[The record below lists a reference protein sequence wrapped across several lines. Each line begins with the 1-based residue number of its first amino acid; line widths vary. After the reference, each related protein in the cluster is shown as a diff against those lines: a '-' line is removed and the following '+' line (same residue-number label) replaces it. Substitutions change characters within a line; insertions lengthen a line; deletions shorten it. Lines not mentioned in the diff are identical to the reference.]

1 MNSKRINI
9 SLIIRRFFAVF
20 IFFSIGFGIVDDFM
34 SGEFSGESVN
44 GALVGLVIVYFLSRS
59 PRNSKKDSNEES
71 STENLEEDSDI
82 YDEETLKEFEK
93 FESDNKDLTDVVKG
107 NNSYNPVRD
116 NESYL
121 YDFLKEGLI
130 VFN

>member
-1 MNSKRINI
+1 MTI

-20 IFFSIGFGIVDDFM
+20 IFFSIGFGIVNDFI
-34 SGEFSGESVN
+34 SGDFSGESVN

-59 PRNSKKDSNEES
+59 PRNTQKDSIEES
-71 STENLEEDSDI
+71 STESLEEDADI

-93 FESDNKDLTDVVKG
+93 FESDNKDLTDIIKG

-116 NESYL
+116 NESL
-121 YDFLKEGLI
+121 FVRLFKGRSDRI
-130 VFN
+130 

>member
-59 PRNSKKDSNEES
+59 PRNTKKDSIEES
-71 STENLEEDSDI
+71 STENLEEDDDI

-93 FESDNKDLTDVVKG
+93 FDTDNKDLTDVIKG

-116 NESYL
+116 NESL
-121 YDFLKEGLI
+121 FVRLFKGRSDRI
-130 VFN
+130 

>member
-1 MNSKRINI
+1 MNTKRINI

-20 IFFSIGFGIVDDFM
+20 IFFSIGFGIVDDFV
-34 SGEFSGESVN
+34 SGDFSGESVN

-59 PRNSKKDSNEES
+59 PRNTQIDSIEES
-71 STENLEEDSDI
+71 STGNLEEDADI

-93 FESDNKDLTDVVKG
+93 FESDNKDLTDVIKG

-116 NESYL
+116 NESL
-121 YDFLKEGLI
+121 FVRLFKGRSDRI
-130 VFN
+130 

>member
-1 MNSKRINI
+1 MKTKRITI

-20 IFFSIGFGIVDDFM
+20 IFFSIGFGIVNDFI
-34 SGEFSGESVN
+34 SGDFSGESVN

-59 PRNSKKDSNEES
+59 PRNTQKDSIEES
-71 STENLEEDSDI
+71 STENLEEDADI

-93 FESDNKDLTDVVKG
+93 FESDNKDLTDVIKG

-116 NESYL
+116 NESL
-121 YDFLKEGLI
+121 FVRLFKGRSDRI
-130 VFN
+130 

>member
-1 MNSKRINI
+1 MKTKRMTI

-20 IFFSIGFGIVDDFM
+20 IFFSIGFGIVNDFM
-34 SGEFSGESVN
+34 SGDFSGESVN

-59 PRNSKKDSNEES
+59 PRNTQKDSIEES
-71 STENLEEDSDI
+71 STENLEEDADI

-93 FESDNKDLTDVVKG
+93 FESDNKDLTEVIKG

-116 NESYL
+116 NESL
-121 YDFLKEGLI
+121 FVRLFKGRSDRI
-130 VFN
+130 

>member
-20 IFFSIGFGIVDDFM
+20 IFFSIGFGIVNDFM
-34 SGEFSGESVN
+34 SGDFSGESVN

-59 PRNSKKDSNEES
+59 PRNTQKDSIEES
-71 STENLEEDSDI
+71 STENLEEDADI

-93 FESDNKDLTDVVKG
+93 FESDNKDLTDVIKG

-116 NESYL
+116 NESL
-121 YDFLKEGLI
+121 FVRLFKGRSDRI
-130 VFN
+130 

>member
-9 SLIIRRFFAVF
+9 SLIIRRFFALF

-59 PRNSKKDSNEES
+59 PRNSKKESNEES

-93 FESDNKDLTDVVKG
+93 FESDKKDLTDVVKG

-116 NESYL
+116 NESL
-121 YDFLKEGLI
+121 FVRLFKGRSDRI
-130 VFN
+130 

>member
-1 MNSKRINI
+1 MTI

-20 IFFSIGFGIVDDFM
+20 IFFSIGFGIVNDFM
-34 SGEFSGESVN
+34 SGDFSGESVN

-59 PRNSKKDSNEES
+59 PRNTQKDSIEES
-71 STENLEEDSDI
+71 PTENLEEDADI

-93 FESDNKDLTDVVKG
+93 FESDNKDLTDVIKG

-116 NESYL
+116 NESL
-121 YDFLKEGLI
+121 FVRLFKGRSDRI
-130 VFN
+130 

>member
-20 IFFSIGFGIVDDFM
+20 IFFSIGFGIVNDFM
-34 SGEFSGESVN
+34 SGDFSGESVN

-59 PRNSKKDSNEES
+59 PRNTQKDSIEES
-71 STENLEEDSDI
+71 STENLEEDADI

-93 FESDNKDLTDVVKG
+93 FESDNKDLTDVIKG

-116 NESYL
+116 NESL
-121 YDFLKEGLI
+121 FVRLLKGRSDRI
-130 VFN
+130 

>member
-59 PRNSKKDSNEES
+59 PRNTQKDSIEES
-71 STENLEEDSDI
+71 STENLEEDADI

-93 FESDNKDLTDVVKG
+93 FESDNKDLTDVIKG

-116 NESYL
+116 NESL
-121 YDFLKEGLI
+121 FVRLFKGRSDRI
-130 VFN
+130 

>member
-1 MNSKRINI
+1 MKTKRMTI

-20 IFFSIGFGIVDDFM
+20 IFFSIGFGIVNDFM
-34 SGEFSGESVN
+34 SGDFSGESVN

-59 PRNSKKDSNEES
+59 PRNTQKDSIKES
-71 STENLEEDSDI
+71 STENLEEDADI

-93 FESDNKDLTDVVKG
+93 FESDNKDLTDVIKG

-116 NESYL
+116 NESL
-121 YDFLKEGLI
+121 FVRLFKGRSDRI
-130 VFN
+130 

>member
-1 MNSKRINI
+1 MTI

-20 IFFSIGFGIVDDFM
+20 IFFSIGFGIVNDFM
-34 SGEFSGESVN
+34 SGDFSGESVN

-59 PRNSKKDSNEES
+59 PRNTQKDSIEES
-71 STENLEEDSDI
+71 STENLEEDADI

-93 FESDNKDLTDVVKG
+93 FESDNKDLTDVIKD

-116 NESYL
+116 NESL
-121 YDFLKEGLI
+121 FVRLFKGRSDRI
-130 VFN
+130 

>member
-1 MNSKRINI
+1 MKTKRMTI

-20 IFFSIGFGIVDDFM
+20 IFFSIGFGIVNDFI
-34 SGEFSGESVN
+34 SGDFSGESVN

-59 PRNSKKDSNEES
+59 PRNTQKDSIEES
-71 STENLEEDSDI
+71 STENLEEDADI

-93 FESDNKDLTDVVKG
+93 FETDNKDLTDVIKG

-116 NESYL
+116 NESL
-121 YDFLKEGLI
+121 FVRLFKGRSDRI
-130 VFN
+130 

>member
-1 MNSKRINI
+1 MKTKRMTI

-20 IFFSIGFGIVDDFM
+20 IFFSIGFGIVNDFI
-34 SGEFSGESVN
+34 SGDFSGESVN

-59 PRNSKKDSNEES
+59 PRNTQKDSIEES
-71 STENLEEDSDI
+71 STEYLEEDADI

-93 FESDNKDLTDVVKG
+93 FESDNKDLTDIIKG

-116 NESYL
+116 NESL
-121 YDFLKEGLI
+121 FVRLFKGRSNRI
-130 VFN
+130 

>member
-1 MNSKRINI
+1 MTI

-20 IFFSIGFGIVDDFM
+20 IFFSIGFGIVNDFM
-34 SGEFSGESVN
+34 SGDFSGESVN

-59 PRNSKKDSNEES
+59 PRNTQKDSIEES
-71 STENLEEDSDI
+71 STENLEEDADI

-116 NESYL
+116 NESL
-121 YDFLKEGLI
+121 FVRLFKGRSDRI
-130 VFN
+130 

>member
-1 MNSKRINI
+1 MKMKRMTI

-20 IFFSIGFGIVDDFM
+20 IFFSIGFGIVNDFM
-34 SGEFSGESVN
+34 SGDFSGESVN

-59 PRNSKKDSNEES
+59 PRNTQKDSIEES
-71 STENLEEDSDI
+71 STENLEEDADI

-93 FESDNKDLTDVVKG
+93 FESDNKDLTDVIKG

-116 NESYL
+116 NESL
-121 YDFLKEGLI
+121 FVRLFKGRSDRI
-130 VFN
+130 

>member
-1 MNSKRINI
+1 MKTKRITI

-20 IFFSIGFGIVDDFM
+20 IFFSIGFGIVNDFM
-34 SGEFSGESVN
+34 SGDFSGESVN

-59 PRNSKKDSNEES
+59 PRNTQKGSIEES
-71 STENLEEDSDI
+71 STENLEEDADI

-93 FESDNKDLTDVVKG
+93 FESDKKDLTDVIKG

-116 NESYL
+116 NESL
-121 YDFLKEGLI
+121 FVRLFKGRSDRI
-130 VFN
+130 

>member
-1 MNSKRINI
+1 MKTKRITI

-20 IFFSIGFGIVDDFM
+20 IFFSIGFGIVNDFM
-34 SGEFSGESVN
+34 SGDFSGESVN

-59 PRNSKKDSNEES
+59 PRNTQKDSIEES
-71 STENLEEDSDI
+71 STENLEEDADI

-93 FESDNKDLTDVVKG
+93 FESDNKDLTDVIKG

-116 NESYL
+116 NESL
-121 YDFLKEGLI
+121 FVRLFKGRSDRI
-130 VFN
+130 

>member
-1 MNSKRINI
+1 MKTKRITI

-20 IFFSIGFGIVDDFM
+20 IFFSIGFGIVNDFM
-34 SGEFSGESVN
+34 SGDFSGESVN

-59 PRNSKKDSNEES
+59 PRNTQKDSIEES
-71 STENLEEDSDI
+71 STENLEEDADI

-93 FESDNKDLTDVVKG
+93 FESDNKDLTDVIKD

-116 NESYL
+116 NESL
-121 YDFLKEGLI
+121 FVRLFKGRSDRF
-130 VFN
+130 

>member
-1 MNSKRINI
+1 MKTKRMTI

-20 IFFSIGFGIVDDFM
+20 IFFSIGFGIVNDFI
-34 SGEFSGESVN
+34 SGDFSGESVN

-59 PRNSKKDSNEES
+59 PRNTQKDSIEES
-71 STENLEEDSDI
+71 STENLEEDADI

-93 FESDNKDLTDVVKG
+93 FESDNKDLTDIIKG

-116 NESYL
+116 NESL
-121 YDFLKEGLI
+121 FVRLFKGRSDRI
-130 VFN
+130 

>member
-9 SLIIRRFFAVF
+9 SLIIRRFFAIF

-59 PRNSKKDSNEES
+59 PRNTKKDRIEES
-71 STENLEEDSDI
+71 STENLEEDDDI

-93 FESDNKDLTDVVKG
+93 FDSDNKDLTDVIKG
-107 NNSYNPVRD
+107 NNSYNPVKD
-116 NESYL
+116 NESL
-121 YDFLKEGLI
+121 FVRFFKGRSDRI
-130 VFN
+130 

>member
-20 IFFSIGFGIVDDFM
+20 IFFSIAFGIVNDFM
-34 SGEFSGESVN
+34 SGDFSGESVN

-59 PRNSKKDSNEES
+59 PRNTQIDSIEES
-71 STENLEEDSDI
+71 STGNLEEDADI

-93 FESDNKDLTDVVKG
+93 FESDNKDLTDVIKG

-116 NESYL
+116 NESL
-121 YDFLKEGLI
+121 FVRLLKGRSDRI
-130 VFN
+130 

>member
-1 MNSKRINI
+1 MKTKRMTI

-20 IFFSIGFGIVDDFM
+20 IFFSIGFGIVNDFM
-34 SGEFSGESVN
+34 SGDFSGESVN

-59 PRNSKKDSNEES
+59 PRNTQKDSIEES
-71 STENLEEDSDI
+71 STESLEEDADI

-93 FESDNKDLTDVVKG
+93 FETDNKDLTDIIKG

-116 NESYL
+116 NESL
-121 YDFLKEGLI
+121 FVRLFKGRSDRI
-130 VFN
+130 

>member
-1 MNSKRINI
+1 MKTKRMTI

-20 IFFSIGFGIVDDFM
+20 IFFSIGFGIVNDFM
-34 SGEFSGESVN
+34 SGDFSGESVN

-59 PRNSKKDSNEES
+59 PRNTQKDSIEES
-71 STENLEEDSDI
+71 STENLEEDADI

-93 FESDNKDLTDVVKG
+93 FESDNKDLTDVIKG

-116 NESYL
+116 NESL
-121 YDFLKEGLI
+121 FVRLFKGRSDRI
-130 VFN
+130 

>member
-1 MNSKRINI
+1 MKTKRMTI

-20 IFFSIGFGIVDDFM
+20 IFFSIGFGIVNDFI
-34 SGEFSGESVN
+34 SGDFSGESVN

-59 PRNSKKDSNEES
+59 PRNTQKDSIEES
-71 STENLEEDSDI
+71 STENLEEDADI

-93 FESDNKDLTDVVKG
+93 FESDNNDLTDVIKG

-116 NESYL
+116 NESL
-121 YDFLKEGLI
+121 FVRLFKGRSDRI
-130 VFN
+130 

>member
-1 MNSKRINI
+1 MTI

-59 PRNSKKDSNEES
+59 PRNTQKDSIEES
-71 STENLEEDSDI
+71 STESLEEDADI

-93 FESDNKDLTDVVKG
+93 FESDNKDLTDIIKG

-116 NESYL
+116 NESL
-121 YDFLKEGLI
+121 FVRLFKGRSDRI
-130 VFN
+130 